1 MNLAAVQIAGVT
13 KGEDVSALRDHA
25 RCIKR
30 CVPLVDLSVRFLLS
44 LGATGRYTAAIA
56 SPICEVGA
64 KVRNHSVIVQGDQ
77 LSGIGR
83 KWLTPDPRSLNPVN
97 RCNHPKS

>member
-13 KGEDVSALRDHA
+13 KGEDASAISRDHA

-44 LGATGRYTAAIA
+44 LGATGRSTAAIA

-64 KVRNHSVIVQGDQ
+64 KVRNHSVIVHGDQ
-77 LSGIGR
+77 LSGIG
-83 KWLTPDPRSLNPVN
+83 KNG
-97 RCNHPKS
+97 